1 MSPAFTRKNSSS
13 GGAYGTGVSSAPSTR
28 TGASSHS
35 KASSWTIAVDSPQGT
50 TQATLSLAVNGDALK
65 GTIGTDMGSTPFTG
79 TVKGNEVRFQFDYA
93 GPSGPITIIATA
105 TVSGNEIKGA
115 MDYGQ
120 GTAPFVGK
128 RAE

>member
-1 MSPAFTRKNSSS
+1 MPTRVLLAIAVVV
-13 GGAYGTGVSSAPSTR
+13 GLAGVVPSAQD
-28 TGASSHS
+28 GVAGN
-35 KASSWTIAVDSPQGT
+35 WTIAVNSPQGT